1 MAANAAG
8 SFMARSARTLR
19 LRSTPAWRSLPIR
32 TEYER
37 PCSRAPALI
46 RCTHKALNSLFLCLR
61 SLYAYTRPFST
72 AFLATVQTF
81 FRRPK
86 YPFACLRTLF
96 RRAREATLLTD
107 LDIFVRFFGRWRPT
121 QGSFRPKTGL
131 NTKNLARIIRRRAA
145 SS

>member
-8 SFMARSARTLR
+8 SFIAKSARTLR
-19 LRSTPAWRSLPIR
+19 LRSIPACRSLPMR

-37 PCSRAPALI
+37 PCSRAPALM
-46 RCTHKALNSLFLCLR
+46 RCTHSALNSLFLCLR

-81 FRRPK
+81 FLRPK
-86 YPFACLRTLF
+86 YPFACFRTRL

-107 LDIFVRFFGRWRPT
+107 LDIFLRVFWLLAAPFGALSGQKP
-121 QGSFRPKTGL
+121 G
-131 NTKNLARIIRRRAA
+131 
-145 SS
+145 